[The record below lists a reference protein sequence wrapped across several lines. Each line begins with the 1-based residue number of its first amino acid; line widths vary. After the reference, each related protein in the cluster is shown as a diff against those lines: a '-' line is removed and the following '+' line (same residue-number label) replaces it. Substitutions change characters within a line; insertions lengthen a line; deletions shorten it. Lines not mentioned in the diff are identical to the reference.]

1 MTPYILIPST
11 LTKGEWM
18 LQIPP
23 LDPDGFES
31 RGALLAKALRGRYA
45 REIRGFY
52 FTPGR
57 GRKWEILFAADFTAR
72 PADCKGGWRFMH
84 TNAPRSGVPLND
96 AMYLA
101 RAILAA
107 RPAIAPLLPTMEVA

>member
-1 MTPYILIPST
+1 MNYTLSPST
-11 LTKGEWM
+11 ACKGEWS
-18 LQIPP
+18 LAIRL
-23 LDPDGFES
+23 LDDQGFETP
-31 RGALLAKALRGRYA
+31 GALLARALRGRYA
-45 REIRGFY
+45 RELRVFH

-57 GRKWEILFAADFTAR
+57 ARKWEVLNKAGFTAR

-84 TNAPRSGVPLND
+84 PNAPRAGLPLNN

-107 RPAIAPLLPTMEVA
+107 RPSPAPAPLTLEVA